1 MNRNQFG
8 TRMSGIRRIASIAA
22 GALLAVSIGGAA
34 HALTYTTGDY
44 IAVFVKGNT
53 DFYVD
58 LGQNLSSLNNGGTFL
73 LPTPAQSGDFASGAA
88 GATFALYETN
98 APFSGTSPRGITIT
112 TDPSVDPTTFNN
124 KASLITKVTPA
135 QVALDNGSGAGFL
148 PVDVGTSVTNIL
160 NDTFRLALNNNSNP
174 GPVNPNSWVS
184 LIGAN
189 INGNLPFSTA
199 STLGAGTSV
208 ENLYSVTRT
217 GNATAVAAP
226 LGFFDVFA
234 DVSTPDGTAVT
245 LTFSPIPEPGTL
257 LLVASGLTGLIWVG
271 RRRTE

>member
-1 MNRNQFG
+1 MAVPVRRSALRALRERDRGPPVSGRGKPVISDGTPCHAQTSPRGPCGERARQRYTACNRQTGKPRRAPSQDCESRAPFSWSRLGRAGAMNRNQFG

-135 QVALDNGSGAGFL
+135 QVALDN
-148 PVDVGTSVTNIL
+148 
-160 NDTFRLALNNNSNP
+160 
-174 GPVNPNSWVS
+174 
-184 LIGAN
+184 
-189 INGNLPFSTA
+189 
-199 STLGAGTSV
+199 
-208 ENLYSVTRT
+208 
-217 GNATAVAAP
+217 
-226 LGFFDVFA
+226 
-234 DVSTPDGTAVT
+234 
-245 LTFSPIPEPGTL
+245 
-257 LLVASGLTGLIWVG
+257 
-271 RRRTE
+271 